1 VRPGGARGARTRAPT
16 GLSFNGVQCQVCKL
30 NDGHVAFET
39 RGEGIPLVFI
49 HGFSFDM
56 RTWDAQVEV
65 LSRYFQVVR
74 YDLRGFGRSSVPTG
88 PYSHVEDLR
97 ALIEF
102 LSLSAPVLIGLSL
115 GANIALSCALDHPHA
130 VQGLILASSGLP
142 GFAWSEPRPPDAAAA
157 VAKSQGVE
165 HARQFWLNHPLF
177 AAARRS
183 PTAFARVRSMIEEY
197 SGWHWCNVNPAAQAG
212 VIDRLSEC
220 VVPTLVLSGDLDVLG
235 YRQIAAKLRH
245 DIPGAALQTFHD
257 AGHIINEEDPAGFSA
272 AVLEFVR
279 KIAVPV
285 ST

>member
-1 VRPGGARGARTRAPT
+1 MQR
-16 GLSFNGVQCQVCKL
+16 QVCNL
-30 NDGHVAFET
+30 GDGYLAFET

-56 RTWDAQVEV
+56 RTWDAQVDV

-74 YDLRGFGRSSVPTG
+74 YDLRGFGRSSMPTG
-88 PYSHVEDLR
+88 PYSHVQDLR
-97 ALIEF
+97 DLIAF

-115 GANIALSCALDHPHA
+115 GANIALSCALDHSHA
-130 VQGLILASSGLP
+130 VQGLVLASSGLP
-142 GFAWSEPRPPDAAAA
+142 GFTWSETRPPDAAAA

-165 HARQFWLNHPLF
+165 LARQFWLNHPLF

-197 SGWHWCNVNPAAQAG
+197 SGWHWCNVNPVAQAA

-220 VVPTLVLSGDLDVLG
+220 VTPTLVMSGDLDVQG
-235 YRQIAAKLRH
+235 YRQIAAKLSH
-245 DIPGAALQTFHD
+245 DIPGATLLAFPD
-257 AGHIINEEDPAGFSA
+257 AGHVINEEDPAGFST

-279 KIAVPV
+279 NIAVPA

>member
-1 VRPGGARGARTRAPT
+1 M
-16 GLSFNGVQCQVCKL
+16 QHEVCNL
-30 NDGHVAFET
+30 GDGYLAFET
-39 RGEGIPLVFI
+39 RGEGVPLVFV

-56 RTWDAQVEV
+56 RTWDSQVEV

-88 PYSHVEDLR
+88 PYSHAQDLR

-102 LSLSAPVLIGLSL
+102 LALPTPVLIGLSL

-130 VQGLILASSGLP
+130 VQGLVLASSGLP

-157 VAKSQGVE
+157 VARSQGVE

-177 AAARRS
+177 AGARRS
-183 PTAFARVRSMIEEY
+183 PIAFARVRRMIEEY
-197 SGWHWCNVNPAAQAG
+197 SGWHWCNVNPSTQAE
-212 VIDRLSEC
+212 VIERLSEC
-220 VVPTLVLSGDLDVLG
+220 VTPTLLMSGDLDVLG
-235 YRQIAAKLRH
+235 YRQIAAKLSQ
-245 DIPGAALQTFHD
+245 DIPGAALLRFRD
-257 AGHIINEEDPAGFSA
+257 AGHVINEEDPAGFSA

-279 KIAVPV
+279 RIAAPV